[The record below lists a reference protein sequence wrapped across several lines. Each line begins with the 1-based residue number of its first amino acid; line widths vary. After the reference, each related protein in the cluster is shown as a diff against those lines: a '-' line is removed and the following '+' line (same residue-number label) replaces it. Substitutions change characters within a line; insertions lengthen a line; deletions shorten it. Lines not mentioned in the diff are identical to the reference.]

1 MIYYIFTRF
10 FRRLV
15 KIKRPPKRSF
25 SLSLYLR
32 DDYPDNKPCEDDPA
46 EDQPYF
52 QGFFF
57 VHGHIYFVSALRTH
71 PVFHF
76 RAAFS
81 AVHGFGIARRIFIS
95 FRHTLFPPVFFFR
108 FYCNTILPP
117 PQQNKAARR
126 FFSRKNL
133 IRPLYTVSKNLNFRP
148 YFAIIEARICK
159 REAFADISAPCSN
172 RAKRCYNKSDKKPRY
187 NKIEEKP
194 YAIYP
199 YRQQQH
205 RTACGLL

>member
-1 MIYYIFTRF
+1 MIPPRISRIFRAF
-10 FRRLV
+10 FSSMGTYTLYPHFGHTPFSISAPHFRQCMVSGLPEGFLFPFG
-15 KIKRPPKRSF
+15 ILF
-25 SLSLYLR
+25 SL
-32 DDYPDNKPCEDDPA
+32 P
-46 EDQPYF
+46 
-52 QGFFF
+52 
-57 VHGHIYFVSALRTH
+57 
-71 PVFHF
+71 
-76 RAAFS
+76 FS
-81 AVHGFGIARRIFIS
+81 
-95 FRHTLFPPVFFFR
+95 FFR

-148 YFAIIEARICK
+148 YFAIIEAKIQEC
-159 REAFADISAPCSN
+159 EAFIGIFAPYSNIACLCYNRSKNMQARSICRYFRALLN
-172 RAKRCYNKSDKKPRY
+172 RAKRCYNKSEKKPRY